1 MPGNNPILRFKLED
15 IGPIKSAEIGLG
27 RVAILYGANATGKTT
42 VARALAYLVKVL
54 NGFNIRCSELLD
66 LIGTPQKDSTE
77 GSAAMMALGGY
88 EVSLRRPRMWN
99 KVAVAVKKGG
109 EVLYSGEC
117 SGGAVSTGLHVG
129 GDLGIDLLAWV
140 KYGKV
145 LIVDANSSEGEV
157 ALGLRGLLN
166 PNIVRRYITAGISN
180 AKAASDFE
188 DYVLDVSHALS
199 SVAGWHVANQHGS
212 IYFINGVD
220 FYEPSNVAGGIR
232 RAALILAAKVLM
244 ERARRLGRLPIM
256 FIEGLDPL
264 HIDLIEGVLDAF
276 EDSEVPSII
285 EAHNAFA
292 LKYAALRN
300 WNAYVLK
307 DGYAYTDLTRP
318 ELFAREAVVV
328 SEVGEVL

>member
-1 MPGNNPILRFKLED
+1 MPGSPSPILRFKLEN
-15 IGPIKSAEIGLG
+15 IGPIKSAEIELG

-54 NGFNIRCSELLD
+54 NGFSIRCSELLD

-77 GSAAMMALGGY
+77 GSAAMVLGGY
-88 EVSLRRPRMWN
+88 EVSLRRPRMWD

-117 SGGAVSTGLHVG
+117 SGSAVSTGLHVG
-129 GDLGIDLLAWV
+129 GDLGVDLLTWV
-140 KYGKV
+140 KYDKA
-145 LIVDANSSEGEV
+145 LIVDADSGEV
-157 ALGLRGLLN
+157 ALGLKGLLN
-166 PNIVRRYITAGISN
+166 PNIVRRYITAGISD

-188 DYVLDVSHALS
+188 DYVLDASHALS
-199 SVAGWHVANQHGS
+199 SVAGWHVTNQHGS
-212 IYFINGVD
+212 VYFINGVD

-232 RAALILAAKVLM
+232 RAALILTAKVLM

-256 FIEGLDPL
+256 FIEGLEPL
-264 HIDLIEGVLDAF
+264 HVDLIEGVLDVF

-285 EAHNAFA
+285 EAHSGFA

-307 DGYAYTDLTRP
+307 DGYAFTDLTRP

>member
-1 MPGNNPILRFKLED
+1 MPGSPSPILRFKLEN
-15 IGPIKSAEIGLG
+15 IGPIKSAEIELG

-42 VARALAYLVKVL
+42 VARALAYLIKVL
-54 NGFNIRCSELLD
+54 NGFSIRCSELLD
-66 LIGTPQKDSTE
+66 LIGTPPNDTTE

-88 EVSLRRPRMWN
+88 EVSLRRPRMWD

-140 KYGKV
+140 KYDKT
-145 LIVDANSSEGEV
+145 LIVDADLSEV
-157 ALGLRGLLN
+157 ALGLKGLLN
-166 PNIVRRYITAGISN
+166 PNIVRRYITAGISD
-180 AKAASDFE
+180 AKAASVFE
-188 DYVLDVSHALS
+188 DYVLDASHALS

-232 RAALILAAKVLM
+232 RAALILTAKVLM

-256 FIEGLDPL
+256 FVEGLEPL
-264 HIDLIEGVLDAF
+264 HVDLIEGILDAF

-285 EAHNAFA
+285 ETHNAFA

-300 WNAYVLK
+300 LNAYVLK
-307 DGYAYTDLTRP
+307 DGYAFTDLTRP
-318 ELFAREAVVV
+318 ELFAREAVVT